1 MKEKIIRESKQ
12 LAFPNWK
19 MFFDILLLIGAFLL
33 VSKLII
39 FGLNKFAGTD
49 ITILKSMPVL
59 ASFLPFALMVIGGI
73 GSDYLKDK
81 YVD

>member
-1 MKEKIIRESKQ
+1 V
-12 LAFPNWK
+12 
-19 MFFDILLLIGAFLL
+19 LLIGAFLL

-39 FGLNKFAGTD
+39 YGLNKFAGSN
-49 ITILKSMPVL
+49 ITILKSMPAV
-59 ASFLPFALMVIGGI
+59 SNFLPLALMVIGGI